1 MKEKENDNLQQNALT
16 IYDIS
21 EKAGVSIATVS
32 RVLNGSRKVSP
43 TTKEKVMQV
52 IDACGYEPNAFARG
66 LGTGTMKTIGIL
78 CADVAD
84 LYLANAVSFLERE
97 LRQHGF
103 DTNLNCTGYALQE
116 KQSCIKAMEA
126 RRVDAVILVGSH
138 YVEKDQKKNQYI
150 IDASCRLPVVMVNGY
165 LKGENIYCNLS
176 DEYGA
181 FYETADYLIR
191 CGRKKILFLYRE
203 ETSSA
208 RAKLAGYQD
217 ALKKNE
223 MEFRTELAFQSCG
236 KMEKIRRDLES
247 VSEQGLSFDAVLA
260 TDDELAL
267 AALKFAQNQ
276 QLQIPKDLAIIGC
289 NNSVLSISCSPE
301 MSSIDN
307 KCEMLCIS
315 TVSTLMQVLN
325 GQDAA
330 HKTVLSTDFI
340 ERETTK
346 YTDKM

>member
-1 MKEKENDNLQQNALT
+1 
-16 IYDIS
+16 
-21 EKAGVSIATVS
+21 
-32 RVLNGSRKVSP
+32 
-43 TTKEKVMQV
+43 
-52 IDACGYEPNAFARG
+52 
-66 LGTGTMKTIGIL
+66 
-78 CADVAD
+78 
-84 LYLANAVSFLERE
+84 
-97 LRQHGF
+97 
-103 DTNLNCTGYALQE
+103 
-116 KQSCIKAMEA
+116 
-126 RRVDAVILVGSH
+126 
-138 YVEKDQKKNQYI
+138 
-150 IDASCRLPVVMVNGY
+150 
-165 LKGENIYCNLS
+165 
-176 DEYGA
+176 
-181 FYETADYLIR
+181 
-191 CGRKKILFLYRE
+191 
-203 ETSSA
+203 
-208 RAKLAGYQD
+208 
-217 ALKKNE
+217 